1 MKITR
6 TDSLYIQNQPGRK
19 PDVTTKPETRPA
31 QSSETRISST
41 AQSVANARSQ
51 LATTSDVDMDK
62 VNEIRKAISEGKL
75 EIDLDALGQAI
86 LDMHRR

>member
-6 TDSLYIQNQPGRK
+6 TDSLYIQTPPGRK
-19 PDVTTKPETRPA
+19 QNAASKEETKPI
-31 QSSETRISST
+31 QSGEARISST

-62 VNEIRKAISEGKL
+62 VNEIRNALSEGKL

>member
-1 MKITR
+1 M
-6 TDSLYIQNQPGRK
+6 
-19 PDVTTKPETRPA
+19 
-31 QSSETRISST
+31 SST

>member
-1 MKITR
+1 MR
-6 TDSLYIQNQPGRK
+6 STDQQHST
-19 PDVTTKPETRPA
+19 V
-31 QSSETRISST
+31 SSQR
-41 AQSVANARSQ
+41 RSQ

>member
-6 TDSLYIQNQPGRK
+6 TDSLYIQNQTGRK
-19 PDVTTKPETRPA
+19 PDVTTKQETKSA
-31 QSSETRISST
+31 QSSEARISST

-62 VNEIRKAISEGKL
+62 VNEIRKAISDGKL

>member
-1 MKITR
+1 
-6 TDSLYIQNQPGRK
+6 
-19 PDVTTKPETRPA
+19 
-31 QSSETRISST
+31 
-41 AQSVANARSQ
+41 
-51 LATTSDVDMDK
+51 MDK

>member
-19 PDVTTKPETRPA
+19 PDVTTKPETKSA
-31 QSSETRISST
+31 QSPDARISST

-62 VNEIRKAISEGKL
+62 VNEIRKAIGEGKL

>member
-19 PDVTTKPETRPA
+19 QDAATKQSSKPA
-31 QSSETRISST
+31 QQADALISST
-41 AQSVANARSQ
+41 AQSVTKARSQ

>member
-19 PDVTTKPETRPA
+19 QDAATKHSSKPA
-31 QSSETRISST
+31 QQADALISST
-41 AQSVANARSQ
+41 AQSVAKARSQ
-51 LATTSDVDMDK
+51 LATTPDVDMDK

>member
-6 TDSLYIQNQPGRK
+6 TDPLYIQNQSGRK
-19 PDVTTKPETRPA
+19 PDVTAKPETKSS
-31 QSSETRISST
+31 QSSEARISST

-51 LATTSDVDMDK
+51 LATTSDIDMDK

>member
-6 TDSLYIQNQPGRK
+6 TDSLYIQNLPGRK

-31 QSSETRISST
+31 QSSEARISST